1 MPPQPPSAAN
11 NGPTAWPGPLRRG
24 WCATD
29 TGASLLAAFSRADPE
44 SKTVQPIIWR
54 PKGEFLDFVRR
65 AALNLLT
72 GAITVAIS
80 GCLGPPVLE
89 RQVLGYDE
97 VTKALDEKL
106 LLLNI
111 ARVPNEEPVHVTSTS
126 SIAATF
132 NWTTTLGASGEVAES
147 KGTNFLNL
155 NIGGSASENPTFSI
169 SPISGKEFT
178 ERVATLFSDT
188 IFEFL
193 VFQGGK
199 IDQAMRLMSAGIEV
213 QKPDGR
219 FVRFIETIHDDQK
232 STRNSAGSPR
242 TCSG

>member
-1 MPPQPPSAAN
+1 MVQQAASETARPSI
-11 NGPTAWPGPLRRG
+11 RRSYG
-24 WCATD
+24 E
-29 TGASLLAAFSRADPE
+29 LLD
-44 SKTVQPIIWR
+44 
-54 PKGEFLDFVRR
+54 LVRR
-65 AALNLLT
+65 TTLNLLAGT
-72 GAITVAIS
+72 VTVAIS

-111 ARVPNEEPVHVTSTS
+111 ARVANQEPVHFTSTS

-132 NWTTTLGASGEVAES
+132 NWTATLGASGEVTES
-147 KGTNFLNL
+147 GKGTNFLNL

-178 ERVATLFSDT
+178 ERVATPFADT

-199 IDQAMRLMSAGIEV
+199 INQAMRLMSAGIEV
-213 QKPDGR
+213 QKPMADLFGSLK
-219 FVRFIETIHDDQK
+219 TIRDDQK
-232 STRNSAGSPR
+232 STRNSAGSPL
-242 TCSG
+242 TCNG